1 MAKPFRKLAG
11 SVRKKV
17 DALAVGNEETK
28 DSGSEPVQSPQPEQQ
43 AGSDDC
49 QQDDEEEY
57 EDDEEEYEDDE
68 EEYEDDEDI
77 EKK

>member
-17 DALAVGNEETK
+17 DALAVENEETK
-28 DSGSEPVQSPQPEQQ
+28 DSGS
-43 AGSDDC
+43 
-49 QQDDEEEY
+49 
-57 EDDEEEYEDDE
+57 YEDDE